1 MSDKRPATSW
11 QLGRNGA
18 VVCVIDVQEKLAPVM
33 DATRFPK
40 AVANV
45 QRLLRG
51 AAALEVPAIVT
62 EQHPKGLGPTIGALT
77 EDIRQA
83 RLVTKT
89 EFDASRNAAFNGLL
103 DTLHAKTVI
112 LAGLEAHICVLQTA
126 VALRERFNVWVAG
139 DAICSRAPENIEAA
153 QRLMSE
159 AGVVVA
165 PTESILFGM
174 LERSDQPVFKAVS
187 AIVR

>member
-11 QLGRNGA
+11 QLTREGT
-18 VVCVIDVQEKLAPVM
+18 VICVIDVQEKLAPAM

-40 AVANV
+40 VVANV
-45 QRLLRG
+45 QRLLKG
-51 AAALEVPAIVT
+51 ATALKVSSIVT
-62 EQHPKGLGPTIGALT
+62 EQHPKGLGPTISALT

-83 RLVTKT
+83 QLVTKT
-89 EFDASRNAAFNGLL
+89 EFDASRNAAFNDVLK
-103 DTLHAKTVI
+103 TLHAKTVV

-126 VALRERFNVWVAG
+126 IALRERFNVWVAG
-139 DAICSRAPENIEAA
+139 DAICSRAPENIEYA
-153 QRLMSE
+153 QRLMTD

-174 LERSDQPVFKAVS
+174 LEKSDQPEFKAVS
-187 AIVR
+187 GIVR